1 MKDTA
6 TYSPEDN
13 KLRLYVGRVPR
24 DEYLALKAQGWTS
37 TPKQDCDFVATWT
50 VNRRDTCLKYADI
63 IEDEDMGPEERAA
76 DRAERFGEY
85 RDKRTG
91 EATGHADR
99 FDAGPHVHGF
109 QSQARANRAASRHD
123 RIGTR
128 AVDSWS
134 KAEYWQRRTAG
145 VISHALHVSSPGVR
159 MGRIKTIEAELRKE
173 RAEIEKRLRI
183 FRAWEKIRAIEDPEK
198 QTRIALAFTG
208 STCQWAEYPH
218 PLGPTA
224 FSRDGESSLYSLL
237 SGVNL
242 KSEEDIKP
250 RPEKHTITGKEA
262 CDLFFSDHSE
272 PQTDNEWTLHMELRL
287 AYENQ
292 MIEAQGGR
300 AASLDIEVGGF
311 IGGKQIHKVNKSVK
325 TGRVVSVHIR
335 VPKVSGWTYQVENV
349 PGTDYALMQYKT
361 ERLPQ
366 NAYRPPTEADKAAL
380 AALVKEKKDAT
391 PKKATIPL
399 VNPTDE
405 DAERL
410 QTMLNNRIQ
419 DELLRK
425 KHPQPF
431 TATEVCRIKQATY
444 SANSQGSYARAETRY
459 LYHNGELSE
468 RESNMY
474 SSEGEARRKARGPA
488 LAQVRVT
495 YGSSYM
501 AMAVIVLTDKP
512 QKPFPAEVWESY
524 TPPVEAKAEVI
535 HA

>member
-24 DEYLALKAQGWTS
+24 DEYLLLKAQGWTS

-50 VNRRDTCLKYADI
+50 VSRRDTCLKYADI
-63 IEDEDMGPEERAA
+63 IEDEDMGPEDRAA

-85 RDKRTG
+85 RDKRTD
-91 EATGHADR
+91 EATGHADS

-128 AVDSWS
+128 ATDAWG

-325 TGRVVSVHIR
+325 TGRVVSVHLR
-335 VPKVSGWTYQVENV
+335 VPKVSGWAYQIENV
-349 PGTDYALMQYKT
+349 AGTDYALMQYDT

-366 NAYRPPTEADKAAL
+366 NAYRPPTDADKAAL
-380 AALVKEKKDAT
+380 AALLKTTRDAT

-410 QTMLNNRIQ
+410 QTMLNNRVQ
-419 DELLRK
+419 DEILRK
-425 KHPQPF
+425 RSNIGFTPQ
-431 TATEVCRIKQATY
+431 EVCRITQAVY
-444 SANSQGSYARAETRY
+444 SANSKGAYGRAETRD
-459 LYHNGELSE
+459 LCRNGELSE
-468 RESNMY
+468 RETNMY
-474 SSEGEARRKARGPA
+474 SSAAEERRKARGPA
-488 LAQVRVT
+488 IAQVRVT

-512 QKPFPAEVWESY
+512 QKPFPAAVWEE
-524 TPPVEAKAEVI
+524 PFNLEALPIA
-535 HA
+535 A